1 MNSLGGAPVPALQC
15 DLNEHF
21 DKQVRVVLE
30 NAGYIDPEK
39 IDDYISR
46 DGYKALLTVLTEMTP
61 NGVVHRITESGLRGR
76 GGGGY
81 PTGLKWG
88 TVAKASGDL
97 KYVVCNG
104 DEGDPGAFMDRSV
117 MEGDPHRVIEGM
129 AIAAYAVGAS
139 KGFIY
144 VRAEYPVA
152 VARLTTALREARRR
166 GLLGNNIC
174 NTPFNFDV
182 EIRLGAGAFVCG
194 EETALIASIEGKRG
208 TPKPRPPYPA
218 SSGLW
223 GKPTLI
229 NNVET
234 YANIAPIVRNGGKWF
249 FNMGSERSKGTK
261 VFALTGKIAN
271 TGLVEVPMGIKLR
284 EIIEDIGGGVPG
296 GHKFKAVQTGGP
308 SGGCIPAEMLDVGV
322 SYDALLKMGSIM
334 GSGGMIVMDDTS
346 CMVNVA
352 RFFIEF
358 CMTESCGKCIPCR
371 AGTAQMYTLLTRIC
385 TGAATM
391 DDLELLEEL
400 CVTVKETSLCGLGQ
414 TAPNPVLST
423 LKYFRN
429 EYIEHILHKRCPA
442 GVCNMDAAGG
452 GGGMSSE
459 TDVKTLVIDE
469 QEVSARAGQTILEVA
484 RENDIN
490 IPTLCHLDGLSDVG
504 ACRMCL
510 VEIKGSQQAAAG
522 LRDHGAGR
530 HGGQRP
536 TPSGCRSTAA
546 RFSSCCSPSAIT
558 SARSASRTA
567 TASCRSLAQ
576 EQGLTHV
583 RLPYRNP
590 DLTVDAS
597 HERFTLDHNRC
608 ILCTRCVRVCAEIE
622 GAHIWDVM
630 GRGIDFI
637 DHLRPAPGVGKF
649 SCTRCGKCV
658 QVCPTGALFDKSKI
672 GSDHPKY
679 PDFLPYLNLMREAQ

>member
-1 MNSLGGAPVPALQC
+1 MTLEELEQIAKGVHQENAKYDYEVNVCMDLACASQGAEKLREALVTAAKQSDKKILIRKTGCMGPCSSGPLVRVDPDETLYHHVPDAKAEAIVASLGDKPVPELQC
-15 DLNEHF
+15 DLNDHF

-30 NAGYIDPEK
+30 NAGHIDPEK
-39 IDDYISR
+39 IDDYIAR
-46 DGYKALLTVLTEMTP
+46 DGYKALLTSLLEMTP

-81 PTGLKWG
+81 PTGLKWS
-88 TVAKASGDL
+88 TVAKASGDT

-129 AIAAYAVGAS
+129 AIAAYAVGAG

-166 GLLGNNIC
+166 GLLGNGIGG
-174 NTPFNFDV
+174 TTFNFDI

-194 EETALIASIEGKRG
+194 EETALLASIEGRRG

-218 SSGLW
+218 VSGLW

-261 VFALTGKIAN
+261 VFALTGRITH
-271 TGLVEVPMGIKLR
+271 TGLIEVPLGIKLW
-284 EIIEDIGGGVPG
+284 EIIDVIGGGVPG
-296 GHKFKAVQTGGP
+296 GHQLKAIQTGGP
-308 SGGCIPAEMLDVGV
+308 SGGCIPADMLGLGV
-322 SYDALLKMGSIM
+322 SYDALMAAGSIM

-371 AGTAQMYTLLTRIC
+371 AGTFQMHTLLTRIC
-385 TGAATM
+385 DGTATLA
-391 DDLELLEEL
+391 DLELLEEL
-400 CVTVKETSLCGLGQ
+400 CDTVKSTSLCGLGQ

-429 EYIEHILHKRCPA
+429 EYIEHIVHKRCPA
-442 GVCNMDAAGG
+442 GVCAMPIPAA
-452 GGGMSSE
+452 E
-459 TDVKTLVIDE
+459 AA
-469 QEVSARAGQTILEVA
+469 QEV
-484 RENDIN
+484 
-490 IPTLCHLDGLSDVG
+490 
-504 ACRMCL
+504 
-510 VEIKGSQQAAAG
+510 
-522 LRDHGAGR
+522 
-530 HGGQRP
+530 
-536 TPSGCRSTAA
+536 
-546 RFSSCCSPSAIT
+546 
-558 SARSASRTA
+558 
-567 TASCRSLAQ
+567 LA
-576 EQGLTHV
+576 
-583 RLPYRNP
+583 
-590 DLTVDAS
+590 
-597 HERFTLDHNRC
+597 
-608 ILCTRCVRVCAEIE
+608 
-622 GAHIWDVM
+622 
-630 GRGIDFI
+630 
-637 DHLRPAPGVGKF
+637 
-649 SCTRCGKCV
+649 
-658 QVCPTGALFDKSKI
+658 
-672 GSDHPKY
+672 
-679 PDFLPYLNLMREAQ
+679 